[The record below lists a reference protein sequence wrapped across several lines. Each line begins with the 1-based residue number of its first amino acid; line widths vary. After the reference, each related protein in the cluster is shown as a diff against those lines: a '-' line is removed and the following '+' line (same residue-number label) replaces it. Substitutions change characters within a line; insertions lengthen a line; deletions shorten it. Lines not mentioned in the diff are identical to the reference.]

1 MLVNG
6 GRSVVSRQSVPAV
19 RMTGLER
26 AARFAGES
34 FGHEE
39 ATFSLAEN
47 KAGAGATKLGLW
59 IATSLAAVAGL
70 SAIGMHLY

>member
-1 MLVNG
+1 MLVQR

-19 RMTGLER
+19 RIAGLER
-26 AARFAGES
+26 AARCAGES

-39 ATFSLAEN
+39 ATFSVAEN
-47 KAGAGATKLGLW
+47 KAGTATRLGLW
-59 IATSLAAVAGL
+59 IATSLAAVGGL